1 MLNLY
6 HVFENLRISKGDR
19 FCYYEFF
26 WGGFLLIFQSKIFFA
41 KVKEEIMDFFS
52 LYQCKLFFTDRYV

>member
-6 HVFENLRISKGDR
+6 HVFENFRMSKGDR

-26 WGGFLLIFQSKIFFA
+26 GGFFLLIFQSKIFFA

-52 LYQCKLFFTDRYV
+52 PLSV